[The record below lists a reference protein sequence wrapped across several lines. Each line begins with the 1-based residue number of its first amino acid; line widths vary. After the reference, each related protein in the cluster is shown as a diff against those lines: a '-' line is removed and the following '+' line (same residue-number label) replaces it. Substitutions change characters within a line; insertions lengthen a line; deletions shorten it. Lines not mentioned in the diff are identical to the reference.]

1 MNVEWIRQYC
11 LSLPAATEQVQWGS
25 DLIFKVGGKM
35 FAALPLEPGGPWI
48 SFKCSPE
55 EFAEL
60 VERQGIRAAAYLA
73 RAHWISL
80 ETENSLP
87 RQEIERLVRQ
97 SHGLVLS
104 KLSKRMQAKILGA
117 GNRPPGPGPR
127 RPHPR

>member
-1 MNVEWIRQYC
+1 MNIEWIRQYC

-60 VERQGIRAAAYLA
+60 VERPGIRPAAYLA

-80 ETENSLP
+80 ETESALP
-87 RQEIERLVRQ
+87 RPEIESLVRQ
-97 SHGLVLS
+97 SHGLAVS
-104 KLSKRMQAKILGA
+104 KLSKKMQAKIQQGGKPA
-117 GNRPPGPGPR
+117 AQPR
-127 RPHPR
+127 VGKS